1 MKTIQCA
8 HPPHHHNGFVA
19 TCRLWTASGGVHAL
33 LVLEPTE
40 PACRH
45 KAIVVMR
52 RMGALDC
59 LHDVTIYLYYALC
72 FMLIEHSVCH
82 EPIFVLINVFMLL
95 A

>member
-19 TCRLWTASGGVHAL
+19 TCRLWTASGAVYAL
-33 LVLEPTE
+33 
-40 PACRH
+40 PACCH

-59 LHDVTIYLYYALC
+59 LYDVTIYLYYTLS
-72 FMLIEHSVCH
+72 FMLVEHSVCH
-82 EPIFVLINVFMLL
+82 EPISFLINVFMLL